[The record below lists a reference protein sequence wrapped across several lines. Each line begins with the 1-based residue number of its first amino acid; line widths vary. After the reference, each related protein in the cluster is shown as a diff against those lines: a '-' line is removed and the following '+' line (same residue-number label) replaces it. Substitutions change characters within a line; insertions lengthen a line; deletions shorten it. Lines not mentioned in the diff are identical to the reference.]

1 MSGYDRRAFA
11 KGRGWPELPCG
22 CITNPGGELVLPC
35 EEHLEG
41 VEVTV
46 VTRCAEHGGREP
58 CGACAVQALKLGAED
73 RRTIEEAQL

>member
-22 CITNPGGELVLPC
+22 CITNPAGETILPC
-35 EEHLEG
+35 PDHPQAEAR
-41 VEVTV
+41 VE
-46 VTRCAEHGGREP
+46 RCAEHGGREP
-58 CGACAVQALKLGAED
+58 CGMCAAQAQKLGAED